1 MIRYYLIIFIQGYC
15 LYHIYKNK
23 KPYYWYFLVF
33 FIPII
38 GPIIYFITNIYN
50 KRDAEKIQNELTH
63 IINPTKK
70 IRDLEKKLEFSDS
83 YTNRIELADA
93 YIDNNDIPNAIV
105 NYKHTLK
112 DTDQNDLYARQRL
125 VLCYFQLK
133 DYTGVVEHAEKIVNK
148 SEFKGSKQQFCYGLA
163 LKELDKV
170 EAAEA
175 QLKQIDRPYSNY
187 EERLELAKFYIE
199 NNRVPAGKALLQEIS
214 VESQH
219 MTKPNRRI
227 YRSTIVEVERLLKS
241 L

>member
-1 MIRYYLIIFIQGYC
+1 MQYYLIIALQAFC
-15 LYHIYKNK
+15 MYHVYKNQ
-23 KPYYWYFLVF
+23 KPYYWYFLVM

-38 GPIIYFITNIYN
+38 GSLIYIITQVYN
-50 KRDAEKIQNELTH
+50 KNDADKIQSEITS

-70 IRDLEKKLEFSDS
+70 IRDLEKKIEFSDT

-93 YIDNNDIPNAIV
+93 YVQNNDMSNAIA
-105 NYKHTLK
+105 NYKSTLK
-112 DTDQNDLYARQRL
+112 DVDQNNLYAHQQL

-133 DYTGVVEHAEKIVNK
+133 DYAGVVDHAEQIKDK

-163 LKELDKV
+163 LKELGKL

-175 QLKQIDRPYSNY
+175 QLKQIDRPFSNY
-187 EERLELAKFYIE
+187 DERLELAKFYLE
-199 NNRVPAGKALLQEIS
+199 SDRSEEGKTLLNDIYS
-214 VESQH
+214 ESQH

-227 YRSTIVEVERLLKS
+227 YRNTIVEVERLLKT